1 MGKLSSGMRNV
12 FALGG
17 AAVASGIGSY
27 LVLILAARG
36 MSDTD
41 YSAFAVFWSLSVVL
55 GLGFYFPI
63 EQETARE
70 LAGAPEDG
78 VKRIIPKLVTT
89 TLVVTVVVSVILL
102 ALLLPPFAGFMS
114 PQLVLVSILSLVA
127 YAIHFPIRGI
137 LSGFR
142 MTGSYSGVVALEGL
156 LRIAGPVVVLLAGA
170 ATPTAFAL
178 AVVAATAL
186 SVLPIATLRRKRAS
200 PLPASPQANDSPT
213 NDTPPPFVRRAMRL
227 VGATL
232 SIQLLLNSAVLI
244 ARGAAPEDSLLAG
257 QLLACLS
264 IARIPIFA
272 YQVLQVLY
280 LPRVAA
286 HYFAGRVSEARR
298 VILIALGLVSVAAI
312 AVVALMTFAGG
323 WVIGLLF
330 GNGLVLDLE
339 ARFLVS
345 AGVAIYMIAVV
356 TSDTAI
362 AMGKHGLVMRSW
374 MIGAVVGLAMIAVSP
389 GPLLSATLPLI
400 TGAFVAGAQLLIGIA
415 RPRTTNDLPEQDGP
429 HTAA

>member
-1 MGKLSSGMRNV
+1 MGKIGSGMRNV

-55 GLGFYFPI
+55 GLGFYFPL

-70 LAGAPEDG
+70 LAGAPEHG
-78 VKRIIPKLVTT
+78 VRRIIPKLVTT
-89 TLVVTVVVSVILL
+89 TLVVTAVVSVILL
-102 ALLLPPFAGFMS
+102 TLLLPAFAGFMS
-114 PQLVLVSILSLVA
+114 PQLVLVSILSLFA

-156 LRIAGPVVVLLAGA
+156 LRIAGPVVVLLVGA

-186 SVLPIATLRRKRAS
+186 SVLPIVALRRKRAT
-200 PLPASPQANDSPT
+200 PLPATPPANG
-213 NDTPPPFVRRAMRL
+213 TPPPFVRRAMRL

-244 ARGAAPEDSLLAG
+244 ARGAAPDESLLAG

-286 HYFAGRVSEARR
+286 HYFAGRLGEARR
-298 VILIALGLVSVAAI
+298 VVLIALGLVSVAAI
-312 AVVALMTFAGG
+312 AVVVLMTFAGG

-330 GNGLVLDLE
+330 GDGLVLDLQ

-374 MIGAVVGLAMIAVSP
+374 MIGAVIGLAMIAVSP

-400 TGAFVAGAQLLIGIA
+400 VGAFVAGAQLLVGIVRSRA
-415 RPRTTNDLPEQDGP
+415 SNDLPEQDGP